1 MIDRERQVLADVRAV
16 LLDGVDG
23 VGIASST
30 QRPRSGAQRR
40 STLRPMVE
48 TAILALV
55 VALGAQFAVQSRVV
69 AGTSMEPT
77 LHDGERVL
85 VNRLAYLWGS
95 SPRRGDV
102 VIFKAWP
109 RRLDPFDS
117 TTSEGDDFIKRVVGI
132 PGDVIEI
139 RSGAV
144 ILNGQPLNEPY
155 VDNLTQGDVDPL
167 VVTRDEYF
175 VLGDNRSNSSDSRL
189 FGTLGSDRI
198 VGRAWIRYWP
208 FETVGRIV
216 LAQDEEES

>member
-1 MIDRERQVLADVRAV
+1 MIDRERQALADVRAV
-16 LLDGVDG
+16 LLDGVDETG
-23 VGIASST
+23 NAPST
-30 QRPRSGAQRR
+30 QRPRSGVQRR
-40 STLRPMVE
+40 SALRPMIE

-55 VALGAQFAVQSRVV
+55 VALGAQAAVQSRVV
-69 AGTSMEPT
+69 AGSSMEPT
-77 LHDGERVL
+77 LRDGERVL
-85 VNRLAYLWGS
+85 VNRLAYLGGS
-95 SPRRGDV
+95 SPQRGDV

-109 RRLDPFDS
+109 RRLDPFDA

-139 RSGAV
+139 RSGSV

-155 VDNLTQGDVDPL
+155 LDSLTQGNIDPL

-198 VGRAWIRYWP
+198 VGRAWLRYWP

-216 LAQDEEES
+216 FAQDEEGS